1 MSIKDI
7 RKLSIQELADFFQSR
22 GEKTYRAKQINEW
35 LWKKSV
41 TDFDSMTNLP
51 VKIREDL
58 KKNFCI
64 NNLMIHQ
71 QQSSID
77 GTIKSVFKLY
87 DGNLVEGVLIPTDHR
102 LTACISS
109 QIGCSLAC
117 KFCATGYLDRKR
129 NLDAGEIYD
138 QVVSIGRQA
147 MERFERPLTNIVYM
161 GMGEPLLNYRNVLQ
175 SIEVITSPQ
184 GLNVSSQRITVSTVG
199 IANMIRKLGDDRVRF
214 NLALSLHAADDTKRS
229 QIMPINET
237 NSLKSVLE
245 ALQYY
250 YASTKNPVTF
260 EYILFKDFNDSLED
274 AKKLIKI
281 IRSIPSKVNIIEY
294 NTISNAAFR
303 KADSNTTDKFRDY
316 LDKNGVNARIRRSRG
331 KDIDAA
337 CGQLANKF

>member
-1 MSIKDI
+1 MP
-7 RKLSIQELADFFQSR
+7 QNQ
-22 GEKTYRAKQINEW
+22 T
-35 LWKKSV
+35 
-41 TDFDSMTNLP
+41 T
-51 VKIREDL
+51 
-58 KKNFCI
+58 
-64 NNLMIHQ
+64 
-71 QQSSID
+71 
-77 GTIKSVFKLY
+77 
-87 DGNLVEGVLIPTDHR
+87 
-102 LTACISS
+102 LTW
-109 QIGCSLAC
+109 
-117 KFCATGYLDRKR
+117 D
-129 NLDAGEIYD
+129 
-138 QVVSIGRQA
+138 
-147 MERFERPLTNIVYM
+147 
-161 GMGEPLLNYRNVLQ
+161 YRNVLQ

-237 NSLKSVLE
+237 NSLKSVIE

-250 YASTKNPVTF
+250 YTSTKNPVTF

-281 IRSIPSKVNIIEY
+281 IRTIPSKVNIIEY
-294 NTISNAAFR
+294 NTISNADFR

-337 CGQLANKF
+337 CGQLANKTEPNPGN